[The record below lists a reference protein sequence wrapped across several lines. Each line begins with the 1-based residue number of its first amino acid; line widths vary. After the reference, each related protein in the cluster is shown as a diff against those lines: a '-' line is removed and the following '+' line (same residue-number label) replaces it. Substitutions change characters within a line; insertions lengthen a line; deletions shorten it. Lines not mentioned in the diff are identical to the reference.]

1 MLKKHP
7 LLSALCLTL
16 ALSPLGLFCE
26 NLIEITQNEEKV
38 NKLQIV
44 YLAQSK
50 EYRKSIDLYKKYQKQ
65 IGKHDFEVLEHLGI
79 AILEQGSRSDDP
91 QMQLLSIFASSLAG
105 VSSSYDILEAGISS
119 SNMQT
124 QLAALQF
131 LAKMQDDQIYHLLHK
146 AMAS

>member
-50 EYRKSIDLYKKYQKQ
+50 EYRKSIDLYKKY
-65 IGKHDFEVLEHLGI
+65 
-79 AILEQGSRSDDP
+79 
-91 QMQLLSIFASSLAG
+91 SLYKC
-105 VSSSYDILEAGISS
+105 VSYDTI
-119 SNMQT
+119 N
-124 QLAALQF
+124 
-131 LAKMQDDQIYHLLHK
+131 
-146 AMAS
+146 